1 MKAGHCSAFITFL
14 SRPEFFMKVT
24 DDAAAAVSKRSAMTL
39 FSDSTSHYSHRVR
52 IVLAEKGVSVD
63 LVEGVDGVPVPE
75 LGDLNPYNTMP
86 TLIDRDL
93 ILYESK
99 VMMEYLDERFPHP
112 PLLPVYPVARA
123 ESRLFMYR
131 VERDWCSLVDTI
143 IHSSDAGAVAVARR
157 DLGDSMAALSPI
169 FAEKPYFMSEEFTL
183 VDCCIAPIL
192 WRLPALG
199 VDLRATKQ
207 TKPLFNYMD
216 SLFGREAFQES
227 LSIQERE
234 MRI

>member
-1 MKAGHCSAFITFL
+1 
-14 SRPEFFMKVT
+14 MKVT

-112 PLLPVYPVARA
+112 RLLPVYPVARA

-143 IHSSDAGAVAVARR
+143 LHSSDAGAVAVARR

-227 LSIQERE
+227 LSIQNEKCASNRT
-234 MRI
+234 RGLD